1 MFVRDSGASSA
12 RPTIVLLHGLG
23 VSAELN
29 WFTSI
34 PALSR
39 HFRVVA
45 PDLPGHGRSPKTRHQ
60 FTLEGAADDV
70 AALAR
75 AVSLGPFIAV
85 GYSMGGAIAQ
95 LLWQRHRDQVRA
107 LVLCATSRSFRGTMQ
122 ERLLFA
128 ALPPVR
134 ATSRVIPH
142 TVTRA
147 ATRFLGDTFVGEQF
161 MPGFADQLDR
171 FDVRHVLDAAASLGG
186 YRSHGWID
194 QVDVATSVLV
204 HMRDQLVPPRRQLA
218 LAHAIP
224 GADVH
229 TVDADHFAPVR
240 NPEAFVPTLVAAAHR
255 VNRRTSRHSPAALAG

>member
-1 MFVRDSGASSA
+1 MFVRESAASSA
-12 RPTIVLLHGLG
+12 ASTIVLLHGLG
-23 VSAELN
+23 VSTDLN

-34 PALSR
+34 PALS

-45 PDLPGHGRSPKTRHQ
+45 PDLPGHGRAPKSTNR

-70 AALAR
+70 AAMAHAL
-75 AVSLGPFIAV
+75 SLGPFIAV

-95 LLWQRHRDQVRA
+95 LLWQRHRAQVRG
-107 LVLCATSRSFRGTMQ
+107 LVLCATSRSFRDTLQ
-122 ERLLFA
+122 ERLLLA

-134 ATSRVIPH
+134 ATARLVPH
-142 TVTRA
+142 TVARTTLRLVGG
-147 ATRFLGDTFVGEQF
+147 TLIGEQSL
-161 MPGFADQLDR
+161 PGLADQLGR
-171 FDVRHVLDAAASLGG
+171 FDVRHVLDAAAALGG
-186 YRSHGWID
+186 YRSHSWIG

-224 GADVH
+224 NADVH
-229 TVDADHFAPVR
+229 IVDGDYFAPVR
-240 NPEAFVPTLVAAAHR
+240 NPDAFVPTLVAAARR